1 MNTSTAPSNRTVRPT
16 IRRGALTTLS
26 ARVRRVTP
34 LSPGVVLCLLDTPAG
49 PLRTFSDAAAL
60 HLEALQPG
68 AAVRVVMLKLR
79 RPHPRSFCHWQLLA
93 CGVEPA
99 TSQDS
104 GVAAVTTG
112 SAA

>member
-1 MNTSTAPSNRTVRPT
+1 MKNSSAHSNRAVCPT

-34 LSPGVVLCLLDTPAG
+34 ISPCVVLCLLDTAAG

-60 HLEALQPG
+60 HLSALQPS

-79 RPHPRSFCHWQLLA
+79 RPHPRSFCQWQLLA
-93 CGVEPA
+93 CGAEPA
-99 TSQDS
+99 TTQGGS
-104 GVAAVTTG
+104 VAAVTTG